1 MELNKTTP
9 YKLLLIA
16 AAVSTAAGCASYKEA
31 VEGQKTAY
39 RTAEKREQGL
49 EVPPDLTA
57 QSADEQFLIPGESG
71 SGAVSATEFYSG
83 GGARRTAGARAQAQA
98 EPVLVASQDVKIKRV
113 GNLRSLEVKM
123 PPDQLW
129 PKLREFWKETGFEL
143 SVDDP
148 KIGLMETNW
157 AENRANIPMDGIRK
171 VIGTVFDGIYSS
183 NTRDRYRTRVE
194 PIEGGVEIFVTHRG
208 MEENYT
214 DQAQSNLIWMNRPS
228 DPELEAEM
236 LNRLMAKL
244 TGDEKAAAE
253 SGRPA
258 GQELISVQKKS
269 EGTSII
275 LAEDFP
281 LAWRRVGFGLDRAG
295 FIVEDRDRSNGVY
308 YVKYIPDSAAKE
320 SEKKGFL
327 GKIFGGSSDDKN
339 LKADQRFQVVVA
351 PEGDKSTSVKF
362 TSERGA
368 AVDAAVSEEA
378 ATKLAGKLR

>member
-9 YKLLLIA
+9 FKLMLIA
-16 AAVSTAAGCASYKEA
+16 AAVSAAAGCASYKEA

-57 QSADEQFLIPGESG
+57 QSADEQFLIPGESSSG
-71 SGAVSATEFYSG
+71 SVSATEFYSG
-83 GGARRTAGARAQAQA
+83 GSARPAGSRQRAQAS
-98 EPVLVASQDVKIKRV
+98 EPVLVDSSDIKIKRV

-123 PPDQLW
+123 PAEQLW
-129 PKLREFWKETGFEL
+129 PQLREFWKDTGFEL
-143 SVDDP
+143 AVDDP

-157 AENRANIPMDGIRK
+157 AENRANIPLDGLRK
-171 VIGTVFDGIYSS
+171 IIGTVFDGIYSS

-214 DQAQSNLIWMNRPS
+214 DQSQSTLIWMNRPA

-236 LNRLMAKL
+236 LNRIMVKL
-244 TGDEKAAAE
+244 TGNKEAAQAT
-253 SGRPA
+253 GRPIA
-258 GQELISVQKKS
+258 QELISVQKKAD
-269 EGTSII
+269 GTSIV

-308 YVKYIPDSAAKE
+308 YVKYIPDSASAE
-320 SEKKGFL
+320 GEKKGFF
-327 GKIFGGSSDDKN
+327 GKIFGGSSNDTS

-368 AVDAAVSEEA
+368 AVDAAVSNEA
-378 ATKLAGKLR
+378 ANKLAGKLR

>member
-9 YKLLLIA
+9 FKLLLIV

-71 SGAVSATEFYSG
+71 SGSVSASSFYSG
-83 GGARRTAGARAQAQA
+83 GGTRPAAARPQAQT
-98 EPVLVASQDVKIKRV
+98 EPILVASEDVKIKRV

-123 PPDQLW
+123 PPEQLW
-129 PKLREFWKETGFEL
+129 PKLREFWKDTGFEL
-143 SVDDP
+143 AVDDP

-157 AENRANIPMDGIRK
+157 AENRANIPLDGIRK

-214 DQAQSNLIWMNRPS
+214 DQAQSNLVWMNRPS

-244 TGDEKAAAE
+244 TGDEKAAAAA
-253 SGRPA
+253 GRPV
-258 GQELISVQKKS
+258 GQELISVQKKP
-269 EGTSII
+269 EGTAIV

-308 YVKYIPDSAAKE
+308 YVKYIPDSASAE
-320 SEKKGFL
+320 GEKKGFF
-327 GKIFGGSSDDKN
+327 GKIFGGASNDKS

-368 AVDAAVSEEA
+368 AVDAAISEEA

>member
-9 YKLLLIA
+9 FKLLLIA
-16 AAVSTAAGCASYKEA
+16 AAVSAAAGCASYKEA

-57 QSADEQFLIPGESG
+57 QSADEQFLIPGESSSG
-71 SGAVSATEFYSG
+71 SVSATEFYSG
-83 GGARRTAGARAQAQA
+83 GSARPAGSRQRAQAV
-98 EPVLVASQDVKIKRV
+98 EPVLVDSGDIKIKRV

-123 PPDQLW
+123 PAEQLW
-129 PKLREFWKETGFEL
+129 PQLREFWKETGFEL
-143 SVDDP
+143 AVDDP

-157 AENRANIPMDGIRK
+157 AENRANIPLDGLRK
-171 VIGTVFDGIYSS
+171 IIGTVFDGIYSS

-214 DQAQSNLIWMNRPS
+214 DQSQSTLIWMNRPA

-236 LNRLMAKL
+236 LNRMMVKL
-244 TGDEKAAAE
+244 TGNKEAAE
-253 SGRPA
+253 ATGRPV
-258 GQELISVQKKS
+258 GQELISVQKTAVGS
-269 EGTSII
+269 SIV

-308 YVKYIPDSAAKE
+308 YVRYIPDSASAE
-320 SEKKGFL
+320 GEEKGFF
-327 GKIFGGSSDDKN
+327 GKIFGGSSNDTS

-368 AVDAAVSEEA
+368 AVDAAVSNEA
-378 ATKLAGKLR
+378 ANKLAGKLR

>member
-9 YKLLLIA
+9 FKLVLIA
-16 AAVSTAAGCASYKEA
+16 AAVSAAAGCASYKEA

-71 SGAVSATEFYSG
+71 SGSVSASSFYSG
-83 GGARRTAGARAQAQA
+83 GGARPAGARVQAES
-98 EPVLVASQDVKIKRV
+98 EPVLLESDDIKIKRV

-123 PPDQLW
+123 APEQLW
-129 PKLREFWKETGFEL
+129 PKLREFWTETGFEL
-143 SVDDP
+143 AVDDP
-148 KIGLMETNW
+148 RIGLMETNW
-157 AENRANIPMDGIRK
+157 AENRANIPLDGVRK
-171 VIGTVFDGIYSS
+171 IIGTVFDGIYSS

-194 PIEGGVEIFVTHRG
+194 PIDGGVEIFVTHRG

-214 DQAQSNLIWMNRPS
+214 DQAQSNLTWMNRPN

-244 TGDEKAAAE
+244 TGEEQAAQD
-253 SGRPA
+253 SGRPV
-258 GQELISVQKKS
+258 GQELISVQKQP
-269 EGTSII
+269 EGTALI

-308 YVKYIPDSAAKE
+308 YVRYIPDSASAE
-320 SEKKGFL
+320 GEKKGFF
-327 GKIFGGSSDDKN
+327 GKIFGGASDDKS
-339 LKADQRFQVVVA
+339 LEADQRFQVVVA
-351 PEGDKSTSVKF
+351 PESNKSTSVKF
-362 TSERGA
+362 TSERGTP
-368 AVDAAVSEEA
+368 VDAAISDEA

>member
-9 YKLLLIA
+9 FKLLLIA

-57 QSADEQFLIPGESG
+57 QSADEQFLIPGESSSG
-71 SGAVSATEFYSG
+71 SVSATEFYSG
-83 GGARRTAGARAQAQA
+83 GSARPKASRQQAQV
-98 EPVLVASQDVKIKRV
+98 EPVLVSSSDVKIKRV

-123 PPDQLW
+123 PPEQLW

-157 AENRANIPMDGIRK
+157 AENRANIPLDGVRK
-171 VIGTVFDGIYSS
+171 IIGTVFDGIYSS

-194 PIEGGVEIFVTHRG
+194 PIEGGVEVFVTHRG

-214 DQAQSNLIWMNRPS
+214 DQAQSSLVWMNRPN

-236 LNRLMAKL
+236 LNRIMAKL
-244 TGDEKAAAE
+244 TGDKAAAAA

-258 GQELISVQKKS
+258 GQELISVQKKPD
-269 EGTSII
+269 GTSIV

-308 YVKYIPDSAAKE
+308 YVKYIPDSASAE
-320 SEKKGFL
+320 GEKKGFL
-327 GKIFGGSSDDKN
+327 GKIFGGSSKDTS

-351 PEGDKSTSVKF
+351 PQNDKSTSVKF

-368 AVDAAVSEEA
+368 AVSAAISDEA
-378 ATKLAGKLR
+378 ANKLAGKLR

>member
-1 MELNKTTP
+1 MELNKMTP
-9 YKLLLIA
+9 FKLLLIA

-71 SGAVSATEFYSG
+71 SGSVSASSFYSG
-83 GGARRTAGARAQAQA
+83 GGTRPAGARAQAQA
-98 EPVLVASQDVKIKRV
+98 EPVLVSSDDVKIKRV

-123 PPDQLW
+123 PPEQLW
-129 PKLREFWKETGFEL
+129 PKLREFWKDTGFEL
-143 SVDDP
+143 AVDDP

-157 AENRANIPMDGIRK
+157 AENRANIPLDGIRK
-171 VIGTVFDGIYSS
+171 VIGTVFDGLYSS

-194 PIEGGVEIFVTHRG
+194 PIDGGVEIFVTHRG

-214 DQAQSNLIWMNRPS
+214 DQAQSNLVWMNRPS

-244 TGDEKAAAE
+244 TGDEQAAAAA
-253 SGRPA
+253 GRPA
-258 GQELISVQKKS
+258 TQELISVQKKPD
-269 EGTSII
+269 GTSIL

-308 YVKYIPDSAAKE
+308 YVKYIPDSASVE
-320 SEKKGFL
+320 GEKKGFF
-327 GKIFGGSSDDKN
+327 GKIFGGASDDKS

-351 PEGDKSTSVKF
+351 PEGNKSTSVKF

-368 AVDAAVSEEA
+368 AVDAAISEEA

>member
-9 YKLLLIA
+9 FKLLLIA

-71 SGAVSATEFYSG
+71 SGSVSASSFYSG
-83 GGARRTAGARAQAQA
+83 GGTRPAGARAQAPA
-98 EPVLVASQDVKIKRV
+98 EPILVSSDDVKIKRV

-123 PPDQLW
+123 PPEQLW
-129 PKLREFWKETGFEL
+129 PKLREFWKDTGFEL
-143 SVDDP
+143 AVDDP

-157 AENRANIPMDGIRK
+157 AENRANIPMDGLRK

-214 DQAQSNLIWMNRPS
+214 DKSQSNLVWMNRPS

-244 TGDEKAAAE
+244 TGDEKAAAAA
-253 SGRPA
+253 GRPVT
-258 GQELISVQKKS
+258 QELISVQKKP
-269 EGTSII
+269 EGTAII

-308 YVKYIPDSAAKE
+308 YVKYIPDSASAE
-320 SEKKGFL
+320 GEKKGFF
-327 GKIFGGSSDDKN
+327 GKIFGGASDDKS

-351 PEGDKSTSVKF
+351 PEGNKSTSVKF

-368 AVDAAVSEEA
+368 AVDAAISEEA

>member
-9 YKLLLIA
+9 FKLLLIA
-16 AAVSTAAGCASYKEA
+16 AAVSAAAGCASYKEA

-57 QSADEQFLIPGESG
+57 QSADEQFLIPGESSSG
-71 SGAVSATEFYSG
+71 SVSATEFYSG
-83 GGARRTAGARAQAQA
+83 GSARPAGSRQQAQV
-98 EPVLVASQDVKIKRV
+98 ESVLVDSSDIKIKRV

-123 PPDQLW
+123 PAEQLW
-129 PKLREFWKETGFEL
+129 PQLREFWKETGFEL
-143 SVDDP
+143 AVDDP

-157 AENRANIPMDGIRK
+157 AENRANIPLDGLRK
-171 VIGTVFDGIYSS
+171 IIGTVFDGIYSS

-194 PIEGGVEIFVTHRG
+194 PIEGGVEVFVTHRG

-214 DQAQSNLIWMNRPS
+214 DQSQTALTWMNRPA

-236 LNRLMAKL
+236 LNRIMVKL
-244 TGDEKAAAE
+244 TGNKEAAE
-253 SGRPA
+253 ATGRPI
-258 GQELISVQKKS
+258 GQELISVQKKAD
-269 EGTSII
+269 GTLII

-308 YVKYIPDSAAKE
+308 YVKYIPDSASSDGKKE
-320 SEKKGFL
+320 GFF
-327 GKIFGGSSDDKN
+327 GKIFGGSDDK

-351 PEGDKSTSVKF
+351 PEGTQSTTVKF
-362 TSERGA
+362 TSERGG
-368 AVDAAVSEEA
+368 AVDAAVSDEA

>member
-16 AAVSTAAGCASYKEA
+16 VAVSAAAGCASYKEA

-83 GGARRTAGARAQAQA
+83 GARRATGARQQAQA
-98 EPVLVASQDVKIKRV
+98 EPVLVASDDVKIKRV

-123 PPDQLW
+123 PPEQLW

-244 TGDEKAAAE
+244 TGDEKAAAA
-253 SGRPA
+253 SGRPV

-269 EGTSII
+269 EGTSIV

-320 SEKKGFL
+320 GEKKGFF
-327 GKIFGGSSDDKN
+327 GKIFGGSSDDKS

-368 AVDAAVSEEA
+368 AVDAAISEEA

>member
-16 AAVSTAAGCASYKEA
+16 VAVSSAAGCASYKEA

-83 GGARRTAGARAQAQA
+83 GGTRPSGTRAQAPT
-98 EPVLVASQDVKIKRV
+98 EPVLVASEDVRIKRV

-123 PPDQLW
+123 PPEQLW

-244 TGDEKAAAE
+244 TGDEQAAAA

-258 GQELISVQKKS
+258 GQELVSVQKKS

-281 LAWRRVGFGLDRAG
+281 LAWRRVGFALDRAG

-320 SEKKGFL
+320 SEKKGFF
-327 GKIFGGSSDDKN
+327 GKAFGGSSDDKS

-368 AVDAAVSEEA
+368 AVDAAISEEA

>member
-9 YKLLLIA
+9 FKLMLIA
-16 AAVSTAAGCASYKEA
+16 AAVSAAAGCASYKEA

-57 QSADEQFLIPGESG
+57 QSADEQFLIPGESSSG
-71 SGAVSATEFYSG
+71 SVSATEFYSG
-83 GGARRTAGARAQAQA
+83 GSARPAGSRQRAQAS
-98 EPVLVASQDVKIKRV
+98 EPVLVDSSDIKIKRV

-123 PPDQLW
+123 PAEQLW
-129 PKLREFWKETGFEL
+129 PQLREFWKDTGFEL

-157 AENRANIPMDGIRK
+157 AENRANIPLDGLRK
-171 VIGTVFDGIYSS
+171 IIGTVFDGIYSS

-214 DQAQSNLIWMNRPS
+214 DQSQSTLIWMNRPA

-236 LNRLMAKL
+236 LNRIMVKL
-244 TGDEKAAAE
+244 TGNKEAAQAT
-253 SGRPA
+253 GRPI
-258 GQELISVQKKS
+258 GQELISVQKKAD
-269 EGTSII
+269 GTSIV

-308 YVKYIPDSAAKE
+308 YVKYIPDSASAE
-320 SEKKGFL
+320 GEKKGFF
-327 GKIFGGSSDDKN
+327 GKIFGGSSNDTS

-368 AVDAAVSEEA
+368 AVDAAVSNEA
-378 ATKLAGKLR
+378 ANKLAGKLR